1 MRIRIYILALQPI
14 SKEELLRNSDFVS
27 IHIPLDES
35 TKHFIGKKEFDMMKS
50 SACIINAARGAI
62 IDEDAMADA
71 LKNGKIAGAGLDVFS
86 KEPLPLDSDLAKLKN
101 VVITP
106 HTAFYTAEALER
118 LYSRCIGNVEDF
130 LSGKKSNVVNR

>member
-1 MRIRIYILALQPI
+1 MN
-14 SKEELLRNSDFVS
+14 RNLSRRDF
-27 IHIPLDES
+27 L
-35 TKHFIGKKEFDMMKS
+35 
-50 SACIINAARGAI
+50 
-62 IDEDAMADA
+62 
-71 LKNGKIAGAGLDVFS
+71 KIAGAGLDVFS